1 MRVSAKGFFVSLS
14 GLGFV
19 WDFFVWV
26 FCSFVCLFVVVLVF
40 LSSGPKLEK
49 MLILCVFHSAHG
61 QRLSSLWLHLGWC
74 QKEFRWLV
82 SKIRAKTG
90 QIMLGIID
98 TYLISIA

>member
-19 WDFFVWV
+19 WVFFCLG
-26 FCSFVCLFVVVLVF
+26 FLFIRLFVVVLVF
-40 LSSGPKLEK
+40 LSSDPNLEK

>member
-1 MRVSAKGFFVSLS
+1 MQKGFLFLCLDLVLF
-14 GLGFV
+14 GFFFCLGFL
-19 WDFFVWV
+19 FIR
-26 FCSFVCLFVVVLVF
+26 LFVVVLVF
-40 LSSGPKLEK
+40 LSSDPNLEK